1 MKFIIFVL
9 VLWGAYVFLMK
20 NQYEDKFVFADTM
33 IPLIFT
39 SILSTLC
46 LGINYI
52 ASSIPKLNDGIG
64 IHTFLAN
71 LIISVDKWSTELFKN
86 YFDISLYIS
95 LILILVY
102 SILKVLKK

>member
-1 MKFIIFVL
+1 MKFILLVL
-9 VLWGAYVFLMK
+9 VLWGAYVFFIK
-20 NQYEDKFVFADTM
+20 NTYEDKFVFGDTM

-52 ASSIPKLNDGIG
+52 ASAIPKLNDGIG
-64 IHTFLAN
+64 IHTLLAH
-71 LIISVDKWSTELFKN
+71 LIISGDNWSIELFKN

-95 LILILVY
+95 LFLIFTY